1 MIGETHFTSLRTAS
15 QLVFSQRN
23 YLVLA
28 VGTFLFAGT
37 FYLFTLPATYTG
49 GQIGMVS
56 LRYLT
61 PLLAAFAV
69 VMAALLAVIVSFT
82 AYSLRIGTT
91 AASTTTTTG
100 ILGGVLPP
108 LLCCSP
114 LLPTVAAGLVGV
126 FPGAFGVSGAIQG
139 FIATYEI
146 EILTVSTLVLA
157 YAALQNAKGVTS
169 CAT

>member
-1 MIGETHFTSLRTAS
+1 MMGETHLASLRTAS
-15 QLVFSQRN
+15 ELVFSRRN

-28 VGTFLFAGT
+28 VATFLSAGI

-56 LRYLT
+56 LQYLT

-69 VMAALLAVIVSFT
+69 VMAGLLAVIVSFT
-82 AYSLRIGTT
+82 AYSLRLGTA

-100 ILGGVLPP
+100 VLGGVLPP

-114 LLPTVAAGLVGV
+114 LLPTIAAGIVGV

-146 EILTVSTLVLA
+146 EILSVSTLVLA
-157 YAALQNAKGVTS
+157 YAALQNARGVTN

>member
-1 MIGETHFTSLRTAS
+1 MSGAHVTSFQTAS
-15 QLVFSQRN
+15 AIVFSHRK
-23 YLVLA
+23 YLALGV
-28 VGTFLFAGT
+28 VTFLLAGI

-56 LRYLT
+56 LQYLT

-69 VMAALLAVIVSFT
+69 VMAGLLAIIVSFT
-82 AYSLRIGTT
+82 AYSLRIGST
-91 AASTTTTTG
+91 AASATTTTG
-100 ILGGVLPP
+100 VLGGVLPP

-114 LLPTVAAGLVGV
+114 LLPTIAAAVVGI
-126 FPGAFGVSGAIQG
+126 FPGAFGASGAIQG

-146 EILTVSTLVLA
+146 EILSVSTLVLA

-169 CAT
+169 CTT